1 MGGEEMIPQGWV
13 LFLSLCLF
21 TLGVIG
27 VMIRKNLI
35 ILLLSLELMLNA
47 VNLNLI
53 LFSHQWGN
61 TLGQVFSIFVMTIA
75 AGEAAIGL
83 GIIIAVYKTKKTMDA
98 DSIKEMEG

>member
-1 MGGEEMIPQGWV
+1 MIPVSWAI
-13 LFLSLCLF
+13 FLSLALF

-47 VNLNLI
+47 VNLNFVI
-53 LFSHQWGN
+53 FSHTHGN

-83 GIIIAVYKTKKTMDA
+83 GIIIAVFRIKKTMDA
-98 DSIKEMEG
+98 DTLKEMEG

>member
-1 MGGEEMIPQGWV
+1 MIPTSWG
-13 LFLSLCLF
+13 LFLSLALF

-47 VNLNLI
+47 VNLNFVI
-53 LFSHQWGN
+53 FSHHWGN

-83 GIIIAVYKTKKTMDA
+83 GIIIAVFRIKKTMDA
-98 DSIKEMEG
+98 DTLKEMEG

>member
-1 MGGEEMIPQGWV
+1 MIPASWG
-13 LFLSLCLF
+13 LYLSLALF
-21 TLGVIG
+21 TLGIIG

-47 VNLNLI
+47 VNLNFVI
-53 LFSHQWGN
+53 FSHYLGN

-83 GIIIAVYKTKKTMDA
+83 GIIIAVFRLKKTMEA
-98 DSIKEMEG
+98 DTLKEMEG

>member
-1 MGGEEMIPQGWV
+1 MIPQNWV
-13 LFLSLCLF
+13 LFLSLSLF
-21 TLGVIG
+21 TIGIIG

-35 ILLLSLELMLNA
+35 ILLLSLELILNA

-53 LFSHQWGN
+53 LFSHHWGN

-83 GIIIAVYKTKKTMDA
+83 GIIIAVYRTKATMDA
-98 DSIKEMEG
+98 DSINEMEG